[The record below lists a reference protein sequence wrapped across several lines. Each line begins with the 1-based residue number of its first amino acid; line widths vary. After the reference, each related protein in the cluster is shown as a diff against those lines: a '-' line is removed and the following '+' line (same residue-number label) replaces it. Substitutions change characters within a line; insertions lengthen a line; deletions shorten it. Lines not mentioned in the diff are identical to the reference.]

1 MSAFLESVLNFDL
14 SVFNAVFSTRTG
26 LWDVVLNVITTIGD
40 GWVFPLI
47 AVILLLFKKTRK
59 LGMVILGALGVMLV
73 INNEILK
80 PIVARIRPCY
90 IFDLDALM
98 SRKEA
103 FLDAG
108 KEGMFNEIYERVKAN
123 LAAFPEMA
131 AKWNQ
136 LYSFPG
142 VDHMPTSWSFP
153 SGHTSSSFAAATAVF
168 SVNKKWGVPAYVF
181 AAIVGYSRIYLGV
194 HYCTDVLAG
203 AVLGIVYGII
213 GVVVVHFIIKA
224 LKKNEKTAKFFDN

>member
-80 PIVARIRPCY
+80 PIIARIRPCY

-131 AKWNQ
+131 EKWNQ
-136 LYSFPG
+136 LYTFPG

-168 SVNKKWGVPAYVF
+168 SVNKKWGIPAYVF

-224 LKKNEKTAKFFDN
+224 LKKNEKTAKFFN